1 MSNTNDGPKTYYGP
15 WLEKFPVDA
24 PTGSIWDVDIARMRT
39 RCVAGGGMFLTVKED
54 PSVETDKRR
63 YRRVWPPGSVVP
75 EPRPFVVDGKVQS
88 MEQSEWWMISS
99 TRTGGAYWHMMD
111 RGYNEWLSQKP
122 ELQEG
127 ALYYP
132 VQHLAN
138 EAMVAIPWQDQIG
151 EVGE

>member
-15 WLEKFPVDA
+15 WLKTIPVEMPD
-24 PTGSIWDVDIARMRT
+24 GSLWEVDSLCFKNH
-39 RCVAGGGMFLTVKED
+39 CVAAGGRFFVVKQQAIEYTG
-54 PSVETDKRR
+54 EGR

-138 EAMVAIPWQDQIG
+138 QAMVAIPWQDQIG